1 MSYQVWYLDPTAAG
15 KYPADCFISIA
26 GANDYQDLWAV
37 RSTVGTIDP
46 TEQVDI
52 LSSNRKTLESFA
64 NMKAR
69 VSFLALEEQKMK
81 VLKKL
86 FAFTET
92 LVPGTPVV
100 VWTDVPSEAIWTD
113 LPSGTIYT
121 FENKNGA
128 GTEVASITVSDTGGA
143 LILDTDYKKWVD
155 SQGFTYVV
163 FLTATTGAT
172 TVDYTYTPNA
182 SENWELILWNQTIKR
197 FDVKFVA
204 YEDTKNRVF
213 ELKNA
218 NLISVFETT
227 FANVSQDWDLTGSN
241 LEFQTDEK
249 VIFTDEIL

>member
-26 GANDYQDLWAV
+26 GENNYQDLWAV

-52 LSSNRKTLESFA
+52 LSSNRRTLESFA

-86 FAFTET
+86 FAFNET
-92 LVPGTPVV
+92 LVAGAPVTV
-100 VWTDVPSEAIWTD
+100 TSETIWDD
-113 LPSGTIYT
+113 LPSGAIYT
-121 FENKNGA
+121 FVNKNGD
-128 GTEVASITVSDTGGA
+128 GTQVASISVSDTGWA
-143 LILDTDYKKWVD
+143 LVLDTDYKVWVD
-155 SQGFTYVV
+155 SQGSTYVV

-182 SENWELILWNQTIKR
+182 SENWELNLWNQSIRR

-204 YEDTKNRVF
+204 YEDTKNRIF
-213 ELKNA
+213 EVKNA
-218 NLISVFETT
+218 KLNSVFDTT
-227 FANVSQDWDLTGSN
+227 FANVSQDWDLTGSS
-241 LEFQTDEK
+241 LEFESDEK
-249 VIFTDEIL
+249 VIFKDEIL